1 MIAVVIPTY
10 CEAENIEKLVSE
22 LESLNLDLWLIVV
35 DDSSPDGTA
44 SVVRGLMRRYDN
56 LTLVE
61 RPRKGGIGTAILR
74 GFKVSSS
81 SRKEVDYVAVMDA
94 DLSHDPKELPKLIE
108 GLKDSDVVVGS
119 RYVEGGSVEGWSL
132 SRKAISGVANFLA
145 RKILGLKVKDA
156 TSGYRVYRLNAVVKV
171 IGEVENLGFPFQV
184 EVLYRL
190 VKRGFRVREVPIRFV
205 DRRRGRS
212 KLNLWEILSF
222 IYTLLKLKFGKNTI
236 KSC

>member
-10 CEAENIEKLVSE
+10 CEAENIEKLISE

-94 DLSHDPKELPKLIE
+94 DLSHDPKAVSYTHLTLPT
-108 GLKDSDVVVGS
+108 
-119 RYVEGGSVEGWSL
+119 
-132 SRKAISGVANFLA
+132 N
-145 RKILGLKVKDA
+145 
-156 TSGYRVYRLNAVVKV
+156 
-171 IGEVENLGFPFQV
+171 
-184 EVLYRL
+184 
-190 VKRGFRVREVPIRFV
+190 
-205 DRRRGRS
+205 
-212 KLNLWEILSF
+212 
-222 IYTLLKLKFGKNTI
+222 
-236 KSC
+236 